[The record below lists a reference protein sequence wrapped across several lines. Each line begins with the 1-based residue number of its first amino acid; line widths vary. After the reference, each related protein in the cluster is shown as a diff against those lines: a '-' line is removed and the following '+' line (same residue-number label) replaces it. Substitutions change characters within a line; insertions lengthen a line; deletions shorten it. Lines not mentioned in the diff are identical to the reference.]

1 MFSFMKNFL
10 NLFKKEKTKNKST
23 PILSPKSEANVLPF
37 QKKPAAPV
45 ASAEDKRVVEL
56 LQKKIGD
63 KIKQD
68 PQMQKKAAM
77 ILSDMLN
84 KKASGE

>member
-10 NLFKKEKTKNKST
+10 NLFKKEKPKNKST
-23 PILSPKSEANVLPF
+23 PTVSPKSEANVLQF
-37 QKKPAAPV
+37 QKKPAVPV

-63 KIKQD
+63 KLKQD

>member
-10 NLFKKEKTKNKST
+10 NLFKKEKPKNKTT
-23 PILSPKSEANVLPF
+23 PVVSPKSEANVLPF
-37 QKKPAAPV
+37 KKKETAPK